1 RTLLNSGQEKNLINF
16 IFPVSFNKKWRFLD
30 LNDSDKEDLK
40 YLIANYV
47 KNVPLNIAMLHL
59 IQVREKAAVTE

>member
-1 RTLLNSGQEKNLINF
+1 MINF